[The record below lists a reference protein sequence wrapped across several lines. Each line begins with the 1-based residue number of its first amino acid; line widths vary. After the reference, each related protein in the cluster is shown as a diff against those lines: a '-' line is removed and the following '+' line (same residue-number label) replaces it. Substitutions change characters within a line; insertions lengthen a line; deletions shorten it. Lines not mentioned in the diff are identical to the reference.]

1 MWHLPFGVLNERPL
15 ERTKKDISKVV
26 NDGEI
31 SLIFCRI
38 FDNLMLLYVLKYDII
53 NKTRL
58 VERKVL
64 LINTEELIMAKK
76 KSGSLAN
83 AIMGLPWIVRLLLA
97 IFLDVVYGIARF
109 VDGLAQRNVLKIII
123 GFLWIFYGL
132 GIGWILDII
141 CVIVGAR
148 PILF

>member
-1 MWHLPFGVLNERPL
+1 
-15 ERTKKDISKVV
+15 
-26 NDGEI
+26 
-31 SLIFCRI
+31 
-38 FDNLMLLYVLKYDII
+38 
-53 NKTRL
+53 
-58 VERKVL
+58 
-64 LINTEELIMAKK
+64 MAKK

-97 IFLDVVYGIARF
+97 IFLDFVYGIARF

>member
-1 MWHLPFGVLNERPL
+1 
-15 ERTKKDISKVV
+15 
-26 NDGEI
+26 
-31 SLIFCRI
+31 
-38 FDNLMLLYVLKYDII
+38 
-53 NKTRL
+53 
-58 VERKVL
+58 
-64 LINTEELIMAKK
+64 MAKK

-97 IFLDVVYGIARF
+97 IFLVVVYGIARF

>member
-1 MWHLPFGVLNERPL
+1 
-15 ERTKKDISKVV
+15 
-26 NDGEI
+26 
-31 SLIFCRI
+31 
-38 FDNLMLLYVLKYDII
+38 MLLYVLKYDII
-53 NKTRL
+53 NRTRL
-58 VERKVL
+58 AERKVL

>member
-1 MWHLPFGVLNERPL
+1 
-15 ERTKKDISKVV
+15 
-26 NDGEI
+26 
-31 SLIFCRI
+31 
-38 FDNLMLLYVLKYDII
+38 
-53 NKTRL
+53 
-58 VERKVL
+58 
-64 LINTEELIMAKK
+64 MAKRK
-76 KSGSLAN
+76 GKGGSLAN

-109 VDGLAQRNVLKIII
+109 IDGLMQGNIWKIII

-141 CVIVGAR
+141 CVAIGAR